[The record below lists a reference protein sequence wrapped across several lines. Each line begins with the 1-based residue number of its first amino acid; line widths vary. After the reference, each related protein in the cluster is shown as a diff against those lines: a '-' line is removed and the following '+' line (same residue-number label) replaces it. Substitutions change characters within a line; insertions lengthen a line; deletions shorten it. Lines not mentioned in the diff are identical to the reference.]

1 MTLEEYVD
9 IIEHSDFEFEWGS
22 GYGEDRCVGGDAY
35 YTYNGITKPLIGY
48 REHAWRSYDGSCSYP
63 DGVMVFYERDEN
75 TEYWHV
81 KHKWARTKEEALILM
96 KEHIN
101 YFMRYIKDSRSAE
114 IRRCA
119 DAYER

>member
-9 IIEHSDFEFEWGS
+9 IIEHSDFEWGS

-48 REHAWRSYDGSCSYP
+48 RERAWRSSKRDCYYP
-63 DGVMVFYERDEN
+63 SDVMVFYERDGD
-75 TEYWHV
+75 TDYL
-81 KHKWARTKEEALILM
+81 ASTKEEALVMM
-96 KEHIN
+96 KEHVE
-101 YFMRYIKDSRSAE
+101 YFMRYIKDIRSAE

>member
-9 IIEHSDFEFEWGS
+9 IIEHSDFEWGS

-48 REHAWRSYDGSCSYP
+48 RERAWRSSKRDCSYP
-63 DGVMVFYERDEN
+63 AGVMVFYERDGD
-75 TEYWHV
+75 TDYWRV
-81 KHKWARTKEEALILM
+81 KHMWARTKEEALVLM
-96 KEHIN
+96 KEHVE
-101 YFMRYIKDSRSAE
+101 YFMRYIKDIRSAE

>member
-1 MTLEEYVD
+1 MTHEEYVD
-9 IIEHSDFEFEWGS
+9 IIEHSDFEWKSDYSREFV
-22 GYGEDRCVGGDAY
+22 GEDAY

-48 REHAWRSYDGSCSYP
+48 RVRAWRSADGSCSYP
-63 DGVMVFYERDEN
+63 DNAMVFYERDEDCKD
-75 TEYWHV
+75 TWRV
-81 KHKWARTKEEALILM
+81 KKWARTKEEALVMM

-101 YFMRYIKDSRSAE
+101 YFMRYIKDQRSAE

>member
-1 MTLEEYVD
+1 MTLEEYID
-9 IIEHSDFEFEWGS
+9 IIEHSDFEWES
-22 GYGEDRCVGGDAY
+22 SYGEDRCVGGDAY

-48 REHAWRSYDGSCSYP
+48 REHAWRSRGGDCSYP
-63 DGVMVFYERDEN
+63 DGVMVFYERDDAD

-81 KHKWARTKEEALILM
+81 KHKWARTKEDALVMM
-96 KEHIN
+96 KEHLD
-101 YFMRYIKDSRSAE
+101 YFMRYIKDIRSAE